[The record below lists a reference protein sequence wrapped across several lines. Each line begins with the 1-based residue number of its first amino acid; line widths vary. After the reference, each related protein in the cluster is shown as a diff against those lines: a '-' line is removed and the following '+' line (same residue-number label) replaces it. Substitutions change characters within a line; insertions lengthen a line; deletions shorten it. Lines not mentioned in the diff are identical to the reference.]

1 MSSCLSTLSAT
12 LTPVAECS
20 RNQERKKKRKNVCSY
35 KVFEWFCTC
44 VYQRYTEN
52 DLVINEL

>member
-20 RNQERKKKRKNVCSY
+20 RNQERKKNVKMSVHIRFLTGSVLVSTSDTRKMI
-35 KVFEWFCTC
+35 W
-44 VYQRYTEN
+44 
-52 DLVINEL
+52 